1 MYLCI
6 YAPSQPVVQVIVTN
20 AGQTGSAVDAIVL
33 KKDPAQEFKWWIKL
47 ELPNGEYDY
56 EYLLLDGTRLPDPYS
71 RRIIDGKTRIEIGPG
86 GVSTADDFNW
96 ESEGSYN
103 RPNLEDLII
112 YELHVDDFA
121 AMGNG
126 LGKFSDV
133 QNRLDY
139 FQSLGIN
146 AIELMPITTIGGV
159 HSWGYDLSSHLAL
172 NERYGTPYD
181 LKSFVDQAHM
191 RGIAVILD
199 QVWNHVRR
207 EGALYQIQKNY
218 DLNPYLKP
226 WTQTN
231 TNENQ
236 ESLKRFLSF

>member
-1 MYLCI
+1 MPSFLNEGPNWIDGAMYLSI
-6 YAPSQPVVQVIVTN
+6 SAPSQPVVQVIVT
-20 AGQTGSAVDAIVL
+20 DADETSSVTDALVL
-33 KKDPAQEFKWWIKL
+33 KKDPVKEFYWWIDL
-47 ELPNGEYDY
+47 DLPNGEYDY
-56 EYLLLDGTRLPDPYS
+56 EYLLMDGTRLPDPYS
-71 RRIIDGKTRIEIGPG
+71 RRIINGRTRIEVGPG
-86 GVSTADDFNW
+86 GVSTADDYNW
-96 ESEGSYN
+96 ESEGSYI

-146 AIELMPITTIGGV
+146 AIDLMPITTIGGV

-181 LKSFVDQAHM
+181 LK
-191 RGIAVILD
+191 L
-199 QVWNHVRR
+199 
-207 EGALYQIQKNY
+207 LYMQNY
-218 DLNPYLKP
+218 YNFFLFFLKKIF
-226 WTQTN
+226 
-231 TNENQ
+231 
-236 ESLKRFLSF
+236 S